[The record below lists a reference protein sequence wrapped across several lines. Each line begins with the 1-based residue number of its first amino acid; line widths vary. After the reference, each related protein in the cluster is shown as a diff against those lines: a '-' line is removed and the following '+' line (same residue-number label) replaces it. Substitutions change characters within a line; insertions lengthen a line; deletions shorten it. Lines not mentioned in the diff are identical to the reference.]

1 MDAEDISAKS
11 VANRGASRS
20 STWLDEDR
28 PRSVPAPST
37 NQSFQFNE
45 PTGRGTAVRLI
56 AALGVPV
63 AVFLGYALLGNGGK
77 GGAGITW
84 AVWFV
89 CGVAFYFLPCIEAN
103 LRQQPNIVS
112 IALVNVFLGWTL
124 VGWVVAMSWAC
135 TARSA
140 PDPRPIP
147 STAPPVPSAQRPTQ
161 ETRRDLPSTQVSVA
175 DELRKLADLK
185 DRGLLSEAEF
195 AAQKAK
201 LLS

>member
-1 MDAEDISAKS
+1 MDTEDISAKS
-11 VANRGASRS
+11 AANRGASRS

-28 PRSVPAPST
+28 PKSVSAPSAT
-37 NQSFQFNE
+37 QSFQFNE

-56 AALGVPV
+56 AALGIPV

-89 CGVAFYFLPCIEAN
+89 CGVAFYFMPCIEAN
-103 LRQQPNIVS
+103 LRQQRNFVS

-140 PDPRPIP
+140 PEAR
-147 STAPPVPSAQRPTQ
+147 STSVPSPSSPGSQQPEHEVRRGRPGP
-161 ETRRDLPSTQVSVA
+161 ERSVA
-175 DELRKLADLK
+175 DELHKLADLK

-195 AAQKAK
+195 NTQKAK